1 MSENKEQDSV
11 RAVDRALDILLAFR
25 PGESRIS
32 AGELLRRVDL
42 SRPTLYRLL
51 RTLEQRGF
59 VASAGEPQRFSLGPA
74 IAQLSQ
80 AWSSGNDITEL
91 ARPVME
97 RLWADTGETV
107 ALLMHS
113 GRDRVCVAELPSS
126 QPLSFRRG
134 VGHRENV
141 TLGASG
147 RAIIAFVANQTSH
160 LDMLPEE
167 RRQAYE
173 VELKRIRADGY
184 AVSREEL
191 IAGAIAMAAPIFMAG
206 QQVVGSLAVYGP
218 SVRIGEKQISHISEL
233 LLKASSQISQSLGAG
248 MLPAQ

>member
-1 MSENKEQDSV
+1 MNENKEHDSV
-11 RAVDRALDILLAFR
+11 RAVDRALEILLAFH
-25 PGESRIS
+25 PGESRVS
-32 AGELLRRVDL
+32 ASELLRRVEL

-51 RTLEQRGF
+51 HTLEKRGF
-59 VASAGEPQRFSLGPA
+59 VASSGEPQRFSLGPA

-80 AWSSGNDITEL
+80 AWSSGNDITAL
-91 ARPVME
+91 ARPVMDQ
-97 RLWADTGETV
+97 LWKDTGETV

-113 GRDRVCVAELPSS
+113 GRDRVCTAELPSP

-147 RAIIAFVANQTSH
+147 RAIIAFLPNQDSYLATV
-160 LDMLPEE
+160 PPE

-173 VELKRIRADGY
+173 IELKRIRADGY
-184 AVSREEL
+184 AVSRDEL
-191 IAGAIAMAAPIFMAG
+191 IAGAIAMAAPIFMAS

-218 SVRIGEKQISHISEL
+218 SVRIGEKQIGQISEM
-233 LLKASSQISQSLGAG
+233 LLKASAQISQSLGAYAIP
-248 MLPAQ
+248 L

>member
-1 MSENKEQDSV
+1 MTDGKEQDSV

-59 VASAGEPQRFSLGPA
+59 VASSGEPQRFSLGPA

-91 ARPVME
+91 ARPVMD
-97 RLWADTGETV
+97 RLWQETGETV

-113 GRDRVCVAELPSS
+113 GRERVCVAELPSA

-134 VGHRENV
+134 VGHREDV

-147 RAIIAFVANQTSH
+147 RAIIAFLPNQSTY
-160 LDMLPEE
+160 LIALPAE
-167 RRQAYE
+167 RRHAYE
-173 VELKRIRADGY
+173 AELKRIRTDGY

-191 IAGAIAMAAPIFMAG
+191 IAGAIAMAAPIFVAG
-206 QQVVGSLAVYGP
+206 EQVVGSLAVYGP
-218 SVRIGEKQISHISEL
+218 SVRIGEKQISHIADL
-233 LLKASSQISQSLGAG
+233 LLKATTQISQSLGA
-248 MLPAQ
+248 

>member
-1 MSENKEQDSV
+1 MTESKEQDSV

-59 VASAGEPQRFSLGPA
+59 VASTGEPQRFSLGPA
-74 IAQLSQ
+74 VAQLSQ

-97 RLWADTGETV
+97 RLWEETDETV

-113 GRDRVCVAELPSS
+113 GRDRVCVAEIPSS

-147 RAIIAFVANQTSH
+147 RAIIAFAPNQALY
-160 LDMLPEE
+160 LDQLPAE

-191 IAGAIAMAAPIFMAG
+191 IAGAIAMAAPVFMAG

-218 SVRIGEKQISHISEL
+218 SVRIGEKQISHMSEL
-233 LLKASSQISQSLGAG
+233 LLKASTQLSQSLGA
-248 MLPAQ
+248 

>member
-1 MSENKEQDSV
+1 MTESKEQDSV

-32 AGELLRRVDL
+32 ASELLRRLDL

-59 VASAGEPQRFSLGPA
+59 VASTGEPQRFSLGPA
-74 IAQLSQ
+74 VAQLSQ
-80 AWSSGNDITEL
+80 AWSSGNDISEL

-97 RLWADTGETV
+97 RLWEETEETV

-113 GRDRVCVAELPSS
+113 GRDRVCVAEIPSP

-147 RAIIAFVANQTSH
+147 RAIIAFAPNQALY
-160 LDMLPEE
+160 LDQLPAE

-191 IAGAIAMAAPIFMAG
+191 IAGAIAMAAPVFMAG

-233 LLKASSQISQSLGAG
+233 LLKASTQLSQSLGA
-248 MLPAQ
+248 

>member
-1 MSENKEQDSV
+1 MTENKEQDSV

-32 AGELLRRVDL
+32 ATELLRRVDL

-59 VASAGEPQRFSLGPA
+59 VASSGEPQRFSLGPA
-74 IAQLSQ
+74 VAQLSQ

-91 ARPVME
+91 ARPVIQK
-97 RLWADTGETV
+97 LWEETGETV

-134 VGHRENV
+134 VGHRENI

-147 RAIIAFVANQTSH
+147 RAIIAFAPNQAMY
-160 LDMLPEE
+160 LDLLPAE

-173 VELKRIRADGY
+173 VELQRIRSDGY

-191 IAGAIAMAAPIFMAG
+191 IVGAIAMAAPVFMAG

-233 LLKASSQISQSLGAG
+233 LLQASTQLSQSLGA
-248 MLPAQ
+248 

>member
-1 MSENKEQDSV
+1 MTESKEQDSV

-32 AGELLRRVDL
+32 ASELLRRVDL

-59 VASAGEPQRFSLGPA
+59 VASTGEPQRFSLGPA
-74 IAQLSQ
+74 VAQLSQ
-80 AWSSGNDITEL
+80 AWSSGNDISEL

-97 RLWADTGETV
+97 RLWEETEETV

-113 GRDRVCVAELPSS
+113 GRDRVCVAEIPSP

-147 RAIIAFVANQTSH
+147 RAIIAFAPNQALY
-160 LDMLPEE
+160 LDQLPAE

-191 IAGAIAMAAPIFMAG
+191 IAGAIAMAAPVFMAG

-233 LLKASSQISQSLGAG
+233 LLKASTQLSQSLGA
-248 MLPAQ
+248 